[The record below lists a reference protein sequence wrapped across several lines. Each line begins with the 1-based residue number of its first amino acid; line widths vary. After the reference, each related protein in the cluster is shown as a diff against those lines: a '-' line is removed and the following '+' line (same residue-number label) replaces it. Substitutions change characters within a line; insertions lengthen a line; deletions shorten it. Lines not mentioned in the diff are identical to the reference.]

1 MENNVILEM
10 KDITKR
16 FPGVLALD
24 HVSFRAYKGEILA
37 LCGENGAGKST
48 LMKILSGSYPEN
60 SYEGEIFVDGERC
73 HFMNPAQS
81 EKTGIGMIYQEISM
95 HLDLTIAENIFIGR
109 WPMKKGTVDWKLMN
123 KNAREYLALVGLDI
137 EPDKILRQLGAS
149 QQQLVSIA
157 RALSKD
163 PKILVLL
170 H

>member
-60 SYEGEIFVDGERC
+60 SYEGEIFVDGEQC
-73 HFMNPAQS
+73 HFTNPAQS
-81 EKTGIGMIYQEISM
+81 EKNGIGMIYQEISM
-95 HLDLTIAENIFIGR
+95 HLDNEKRNR
-109 WPMKKGTVDWKLMN
+109 
-123 KNAREYLALVGLDI
+123 GLEID
-137 EPDKILRQLGAS
+137 E
-149 QQQLVSIA
+149 
-157 RALSKD
+157 
-163 PKILVLL
+163 
-170 H
+170 